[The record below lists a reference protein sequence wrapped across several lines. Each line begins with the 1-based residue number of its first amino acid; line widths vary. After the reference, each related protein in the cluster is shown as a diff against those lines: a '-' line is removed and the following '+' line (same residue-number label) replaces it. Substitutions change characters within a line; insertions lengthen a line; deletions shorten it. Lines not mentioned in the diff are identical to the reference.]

1 MNTKV
6 FACIAGQNRRTGYAT
21 GLAPR
26 SHRSQIVFSFCPI
39 FNREDSIYL
48 NRSISSFY
56 QIN

>member
-39 FNREDSIYL
+39 FNREDSIHL
-48 NRSISSFY
+48 NTSISSF
-56 QIN
+56 